1 MKIVVTGSLGNIS
14 QPLAISLVAKG
25 HDVTVVS
32 SNAAKSEAIIAV
44 GATPAIGSLE
54 DGAFLLQ
61 TFAGADAVYCMIPFS
76 MTEPDQSGYFSRI
89 ANNYVQAINANN
101 IKRVINLSGWAA
113 EVIKD
118 SSAEAFFNH
127 FPADVAVTHLRPGSF
142 YSNFYNYIGMIRTY
156 GMIMS
161 NYGGDDIIAFVAP
174 EDIADVVVEELETP
188 AAGIKIRYVASDELT
203 CNEAAHILGTAIGKP
218 DLQWPAL
225 SSEQVQQG
233 MEMMGM
239 PKALAAMLVEMQAAQ
254 HTGEVQKKY
263 FENRPVLGKRK
274 LKDFAPLFA
283 AAY

>member
-1 MKIVVTGSLGNIS
+1 MKIIVTGSLGNIS
-14 QPLAISLVAKG
+14 KPLAILLIEKG
-25 HDVTVVS
+25 HDVTVIS
-32 SNAAKSEAIIAV
+32 SDAAKAETIIAL
-44 GATPAIGSLE
+44 GAKPAIGSLE
-54 DGAFLLQ
+54 DTIFIQ
-61 TFAGADAVYCMIPFS
+61 ETFKGADAVYCMIPFN
-76 MTEPDQSGYFSRI
+76 MAEQDQLGYFTRI
-89 ANNYVQAINANN
+89 ANNYVQAIQANN

-118 SSAEAFFNH
+118 HSAEGFFNDLK
-127 FPADVAVTHLRPGSF
+127 DVSVTHLRPGSF
-142 YSNFYNYIGMIRTY
+142 YSNFYGFIGMIKTY

-161 NYGGDDIIAFVAP
+161 NYGGDDMIAFVAP

-188 AAGIKIRYVASDELT
+188 SQGIKIRYVASDELT

-225 SSEQVQQG
+225 PAEQVQQG

-239 PKALAAMLVEMQAAQ
+239 PKDLAAMLVAMQQAQ
-254 HTGEVQKKY
+254 HSGEIQEKY
-263 FENRPVLGKRK
+263 FQQRPVLGKRK

>member
-1 MKIVVTGSLGNIS
+1 MKIIVTGSLGNIS
-14 QPLAISLVAKG
+14 KPLAISLIAKG
-25 HDVTVVS
+25 HDVTVIS
-32 SNAAKSEAIIAV
+32 SDAGKASTITAL
-44 GATPAIGSLE
+44 GADPAIGSLE
-54 DGAFLLQ
+54 DGEFVNE

-76 MTEPDQSGYFSRI
+76 MTEPDQLGYFSRI
-89 ANNYVQAINANN
+89 ANNYTEAIKANH

-118 SSAEAFFNH
+118 HSAEAFFNH
-127 FPADVAVTHLRPGSF
+127 FSDVAVTHLRPGSF
-142 YSNFYNYIGMIRTY
+142 YSNFYGFIGMIKTY

-161 NYGGDDIIAFVAP
+161 NYGGDDLIAFVSP
-174 EDIADVVVEELETP
+174 EDIADVVVEELEMP
-188 AAGIKIRYVASDELT
+188 ASTGVKIRYVASDELT

-225 SSEQVQQG
+225 PSEQVQQG

-239 PKALAAMLVEMQAAQ
+239 PKELAAMLVEMQAAQ
-254 HTGEVQKKY
+254 HTGEIQTKY
-263 FENRPVLGKRK
+263 FEHRPVLGKRK

>member
-1 MKIVVTGSLGNIS
+1 MKIIVTGSLGNIS
-14 QPLAISLVAKG
+14 KPLTVSLVAKG
-25 HDVTVVS
+25 HDVTVIS
-32 SNAAKSEAIIAV
+32 SDAAKAAAITRL
-44 GATPAIGSLE
+44 GARPAIGSLE
-54 DGAFLLQ
+54 DGAFLVQ

-76 MTEPDQSGYFSRI
+76 MTEPDLFGYFARI
-89 ANNYVQAINANN
+89 ANNYVQAITANH

-118 SSAEAFFNH
+118 HNAEDFFNQLSG
-127 FPADVAVTHLRPGSF
+127 VAVTHLRPGSF
-142 YSNFYNYIGMIRTY
+142 HSNFYGFIGMIKTY

-161 NYGGDDIIAFVAP
+161 NYGGDDMIAFVAP
-174 EDIADVVVEELETP
+174 EDIADVVVEELETSA

-203 CNEAAHILGTAIGKP
+203 CNEAAHIIGTAIGKP

-225 SSEQVQQG
+225 PSEQVQEG

-239 PKALAAMLVEMQAAQ
+239 PKELAAMLVAMQAAQ

>member
-1 MKIVVTGSLGNIS
+1 MKIIVTGSLGNIS
-14 QPLAISLVAKG
+14 KPLTVSLVEKG
-25 HDVTVVS
+25 HDVTVIS
-32 SNAAKSEAIIAV
+32 SDAGKAATITAL
-44 GATPAIGSLE
+44 GAKPAIGSLE
-54 DGAFLLQ
+54 DGAFLIK

-76 MTEPDQSGYFSRI
+76 MTEPDQVGYFTRI
-89 ANNYVQAINANN
+89 ATNYVQAIIANG
-101 IKRVINLSGWAA
+101 ITRVINLSGWAA

-118 SSAEAFFNH
+118 HSAEAFFNNLSG
-127 FPADVAVTHLRPGSF
+127 VAVTHLRPGSF
-142 YSNFYNYIGMIRTY
+142 YSNFYNFIGMIKTY

-161 NYGGDDIIAFVAP
+161 NYGGDDMIAFVAP

-188 AAGIKIRYVASDELT
+188 AQGIKIRYVASDELT

-225 SSEQVQQG
+225 PSEQVQQG

-239 PKALAAMLVEMQAAQ
+239 PKALAAMLVEMQAAV
-254 HTGEVQKKY
+254 HSGEIQKKY
-263 FENRPVLGKRK
+263 FEHRPVPGKRK